1 MTADV
6 RDRRPRDLCCKLH
19 FRLRIALVLSQHNQN
34 ACAEWDSLILHAP
47 SLERQVGREI
57 VMIGLREAAEIITL
71 STNDAAI

>member
-1 MTADV
+1 
-6 RDRRPRDLCCKLH
+6 
-19 FRLRIALVLSQHNQN
+19 VLSQHNQN
-34 ACAEWDSLILHAP
+34 TCAEWDSLILHAP